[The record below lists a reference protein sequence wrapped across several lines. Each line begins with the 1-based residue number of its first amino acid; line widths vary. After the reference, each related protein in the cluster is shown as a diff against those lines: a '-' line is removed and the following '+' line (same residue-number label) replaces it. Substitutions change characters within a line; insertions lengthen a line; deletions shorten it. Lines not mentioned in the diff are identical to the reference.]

1 MAIHIS
7 PELYP
12 ALPIRRDFLCEPKGE
27 ETEENDVKK
36 IKQLFRRG
44 VALVT
49 VAVTALSVFPTVAV
63 SAASVHADIKFEYC
77 YNGSGKG
84 IRFQKTV
91 SNDGHICGHAGE
103 IATRIYADGENAYC
117 IEPGIRLN
125 TGDTLEKDASVVWEK
140 LGKEK
145 QDAVN
150 LALLYGAQGSMKNLS
165 GTEDEKVLATQMVI
179 WELTTN
185 CRDADRPY
193 KRENAKYYNGL
204 CGGGAN
210 KGVSKAYNQIISGMQ
225 SHATIPSFA
234 SNNTENKAKELK
246 WDGKQYVLKL
256 TDTNKVLSKFTFT
269 SSNPDVRVSKSGN
282 TLTLTS
288 SKAISGDVQ
297 LSATKKIPTVSSSA
311 KLIAYGDPSLQ
322 DVVTGVEN
330 TKAVRAYLNV
340 KIPYGHAQIVK
351 TSEDGVVAGLKFQIT
366 GNGMD
371 QTVTTGK
378 DGTIKV
384 ENLPPGSYKVTE
396 LTVDRYEPQET
407 KTVEVKGG
415 ETAKVEFSNTLKR
428 GNLKV
433 TKTSEDGLMEGMKFH
448 LYGTS
453 LSGIPVDEYAVTD
466 HMGVA
471 TFSDILISGDTPYI
485 LEEVETAD
493 RYVVP
498 AEQDVTINWKDV
510 TNATF
515 HNVLKKFRV
524 IVTKTD
530 RETGTP
536 QGDSTLAGAVYGIYQ
551 GEELIDT
558 YTTDKN
564 GSFTTKYYV
573 CGDDW
578 TIREIEPSEGYLL
591 DETVYHVGAEAKNYT
606 VEFNTASNDVTEQVK
621 KGKVSII
628 KHTDDGSTQIETPE
642 SGAEFQIYLKS
653 AGGYDNAK
661 DSERDTMICD
671 ENGYAE
677 TKDLPYGIYTVHQ
690 TKGWKGREMIDDF
703 DVFIQR
709 DGHIYRYLINN
720 RLFESYLKI
729 VKKDAETGKTIPLE
743 GAGFQIYDESG
754 KLVTMKYTYPEV
766 TEVDTFYTGKGGYL
780 ITPETLPYG
789 NYTLV
794 EVEAPYGYVL
804 DDTPIPFTIAEGESG
819 EESGITVITV
829 EKQDMPQKGKIL
841 VTKTGEEFASV
852 QVSGD
857 GVVDKD
863 GNPVEGENIY
873 TPVYK
878 ITGQAGAVYEVI
890 ATEAI
895 VTPDGTIR
903 AAAGEVVDT
912 LTTDEEGKA
921 KTKEL
926 YLGMYQVVEKTA
938 PDGMVL
944 NPEIHE
950 VQLTY
955 AGQEVSITETD
966 TAFYNERQKVKIDLT
981 KILEQ
986 DETFGIGN
994 QGEIQNVAFGLYAA
1008 ETLTAADGSVIPADG
1023 LLEVVFCKEDG
1034 TAAFQKDLP
1043 FGKYYVKEVAT
1054 DQHYILS
1061 GEKYSVE
1068 FTYQEQDTEVVHISV
1083 HEGNAIEN
1091 KLIRGKISGFK
1102 VDADGKA
1109 LEGATIG
1116 LFSAG
1121 TEEFTEETALM
1132 VTTSG
1137 KDGAF
1142 SFENVPFGRWIVREI
1157 ASPEGYVLN
1166 EALHYVSVTEEEEVI
1181 EIELV
1186 NKKIEGSVRL
1196 TKVDAEYPANKLSGA
1211 VFELYQDSD
1220 GDKEFSD
1227 KDTLIGEVPEISEGI
1242 YQTDHLLYGGY
1253 FVKEKKAPEG
1263 FQLNENA
1270 YYFEIQEDGKIV
1282 DVENEAGVGFVNQP
1296 ITGILELTKKDI
1308 SDGKL
1313 LPNAGFRIK
1322 DEDGNIVVTG
1332 VTDKNGIAKFTLRYG
1347 KYTYQE
1353 YNAPEG
1359 YEIDEKEYAFEIKVD
1374 GQIIKATMTNAKIPE
1389 KVITTPKTGDDSR
1402 PGLWIALSALSGAG
1416 VAGFGILAARKCRKK
1431 KEEEQI

>member
-1 MAIHIS
+1 M
-7 PELYP
+7 
-12 ALPIRRDFLCEPKGE
+12 
-27 ETEENDVKK
+27 KK
-36 IKQLFRRG
+36 IKQ
-44 VALVT
+44 ALRKGIALATAAVT
-49 VAVTALSVFPTVAV
+49 VLSVFPASTVA
-63 SAASVHADIKFEYC
+63 AASERAVITFDYC
-77 YNGSGKG
+77 YDGSGNTIRYQQTFSHNG
-84 IRFQKTV
+84 IV
-91 SNDGHICGHAGE
+91 CGHAGE
-103 IATRIYADGENAYC
+103 ARTRIYADGENAYC
-117 IEPGIRLN
+117 IEPGIPLH
-125 TGDTLEKDASVVWEK
+125 TGNTLEKNASQMWNSLE
-140 LGKEK
+140 KEK
-145 QDAVN
+145 QEAVN
-150 LALLYGAQGSMKNLS
+150 LALLYGAQGSMGSLS
-165 GTEDEKVLATQMVI
+165 GTEDEKIIATQIAV
-179 WELTTN
+179 WEFVTG
-185 CRDADRPY
+185 CRNATAPYAQTDA
-193 KRENAKYYNGL
+193 KFYNGL
-204 CGGGAN
+204 CVNGAN
-210 KGVSKAYNQIISGMQ
+210 SGVATAYHQIISGME
-225 SHATIPSFA
+225 SHNTIPSFA
-234 SNNTENKAKELK
+234 SGSSDSQAQELK

-256 TDTNKVLSKFTFT
+256 TDTNGVLSKFDFT
-269 SSNPDVRVSKSGN
+269 SSNSEVKVRTSGN
-282 TLTLTS
+282 TLTITS
-288 SKAISGDVQ
+288 SKAIVGTVR

-311 KLIAYGDPSLQ
+311 KLVAYGDPSLQ
-322 DVVTGVEN
+322 DIVTGVEN
-330 TKAVRAYLNV
+330 TAAVQAYLNV
-340 KIPYGHAQIVK
+340 QIPYGHVQIVK
-351 TSEDGVVAGLKFQIT
+351 TSEDGVVAGLRFQIT
-366 GNGMD
+366 GNGID
-371 QTVTTGK
+371 QIVTTGE

-384 ENLPPGSYKVTE
+384 ENLQPGTYTVTE
-396 LTVDRYEPQET
+396 LTEDKYEPQES
-407 KTVEVKGG
+407 KKVEVKGG
-415 ETAKVEFSNTLKR
+415 ETAKVDFSNTLKR

-433 TKTSEDGLMEGMKFH
+433 TKTSEDGLVEGMKFH

-453 LSGIPVDEYAVTD
+453 FSGIAVDEYAVTD
-466 HMGVA
+466 STGVA
-471 TFSDILISGDTPYI
+471 VFSDILISGDTPYI

-498 AEQDVTINWKDV
+498 PSQNVTLHWKEV

-524 IVTKTD
+524 TVTKTD
-530 RETGTP
+530 CETGNA
-536 QGDSTLAGAVYGIYQ
+536 QGDATLAGAVYGIYR

-578 TIREIEPSEGYLL
+578 TIREITPSEGYLL
-591 DETVYHVGAEAKNYT
+591 DETIYPVGAEAKDYT
-606 VEFNTASNDVTEQVK
+606 IELNTTSNDVTEQVL
-621 KGKVSII
+621 KGKISII

-642 SGAEFQIYLKS
+642 EGAEFQIYLKS
-653 AGGYDNAK
+653 AGSYDNAK
-661 DSERDTMICD
+661 DSERDIMVCD

-690 TKGWKGREMIDDF
+690 TKGWEGREMIDDF

-720 RLFESYLKI
+720 RQFESYLKI
-729 VKKDAETGKTIPLE
+729 VKKDAETGKTIPLA

-766 TEVDTFYTGKGGYL
+766 TEVDTFYTGKDGYL

-804 DDTPIPFTIAEGESG
+804 DSTPIPFTIAEGESG

-829 EKQDMPQKGKIL
+829 EKQDMPQKGTIL
-841 VTKTGEEFASV
+841 VIKTGEEFSSV

-857 GVVDKD
+857 GVEDKD
-863 GNPVEGENIY
+863 GNLVEGENIY

-878 ITGQAGAVYEVI
+878 VTGQAGAVYEVI
-890 ATEAI
+890 AAEDI

-921 KTKEL
+921 KTKAL
-926 YLGMYQVVEKTA
+926 YLGRYQVAEKTA
-938 PDGMVL
+938 PEGMVL
-944 NPEIHE
+944 NPEIYE
-950 VQLTY
+950 VELTY

-966 TAFYNERQKVKIDLT
+966 TAFYNERQKVKIDLK

-1008 ETLTAADGSVIPADG
+1008 ETLTAADGSVIPAEG
-1023 LLEVVFCKEDG
+1023 LLEVVSCKADG

-1061 GEKYSVE
+1061 GKKYPVE
-1068 FTYQEQDTEVVHISV
+1068 FTYQGQATEVVHISV
-1083 HEGNAIEN
+1083 DEGNAIEN

-1102 VDADGKA
+1102 VDAEGKA
-1109 LEGATIG
+1109 LEGAAIG

-1166 EALHYVSVTEEEEVI
+1166 EALHYVSVAEEEEVI

-1196 TKVDAEYPANKLSGA
+1196 TKVDAEYPANKLTGA

-1220 GDKEFSD
+1220 GDKEFSP
-1227 KDTLIGEVPEISEGI
+1227 KDTLLGEVPEISEGI

-1263 FQLNENA
+1263 FKLDETA

-1282 DVENEAGVGFVNQP
+1282 DVENKAGVGFVNQP
-1296 ITGILELTKKDI
+1296 ITGTLELTKKDI

-1322 DEDGNIVVTG
+1322 DEAGNIVATG

-1359 YEIDEKEYAFEIKVD
+1359 YEIDEKEYAFEIKED

-1389 KVITTPKTGDDSR
+1389 EVITTPKTGDDSR

-1416 VAGFGILAARKCRKK
+1416 VAGFGFLAIRKRRKK
-1431 KEEEQI
+1431 KEEEQA